1 MSNRPLLPE
10 EIEAILKD
18 AKTPDNFIFTGW
30 MKMNDKW
37 IELGHTPDC
46 GITVTPDSKPSDAV
60 VTPRQVADKLNEL
73 ESTQLTEELLDRS
86 DRRLAYSYTT
96 IEGVVDDK
104 FTIKRLN
111 EAGDKFIRYP
121 VRLSELK
128 DMLARIEI
136 KEADGL
142 HINY

>member
-30 MKMNDKW
+30 MKINDKW

-60 VTPRQVADKLNEL
+60 VTPRQVADKLNEI
-73 ESTQLTEELLDRS
+73 ES
-86 DRRLAYSYTT
+86 RLKS
-96 IEGVVDDK
+96 K
-104 FTIKRLN
+104 
-111 EAGDKFIRYP
+111 
-121 VRLSELK
+121 
-128 DMLARIEI
+128 
-136 KEADGL
+136 
-142 HINY
+142 